1 MKNLFKLLVLLI
13 LFSTSLNAQT
23 LVAVYP
29 FPYHNPYNYFWGIT
43 QRNDT
48 LWIGSD
54 FDGVNYPFAYLFKVT
69 KTGIIVDSLITP
81 FKFNHGTAW
90 DGTGFWIAEDYRSAG
105 ARIYKINSAG
115 LSVDSI
121 YTGTYAQGIGG
132 IALDGNNLW
141 FAVYYPD
148 FATYPYAY
156 AYKVNLSSK
165 LIVDTI
171 PLRGRQVQGIA
182 VKGDTIFYVNDNMQS
197 EQERIYAYRKV
208 IGDTLF
214 SFPAPDPDN
223 DCDPRGLYWDGQNL
237 YLIAYRPGSS
247 ASAYRQ
253 LYKYEI
259 SNQGNPLIS
268 TSPNSINF
276 GNIIIGSTATQ
287 NLTISN
293 LGNAK
298 LIITAK
304 NITNP
309 RFGITPNN
317 VPDTI
322 NPNQSKNYI
331 MSFTPLVADSVY
343 GELQIQSN
351 DVLTPTKIV
360 TLRGKGINNGSY
372 IVLSSTSYNYNQRRV
387 NSLCGYQFNIT
398 NTGNSPL
405 VITSM
410 QASTP
415 RFRLDTTLLPFPVT
429 IDTQK
434 TKTFRVWFNPNAATT
449 FTDSLTIISNAVNLP
464 VAKLYLTGEGIIPV
478 NNLGTIFWQGN
489 CPTNPFTSYNDYQ
502 PVSMKQ
508 IQDVNNDGVNDIVV
522 CSGNYLTTCYNGN
535 SSVTADILWIFNTG
549 YNNNNTGAVV
559 WEDGMQIRDDVN
571 GDGIQDVVFGCGGG
585 NEMVYTISGRTGKL
599 IWLYGDSINYS
610 LGDIEAVRVDKDY
623 NGDGVKDVLVSA
635 SGTGTGSGGRHA
647 LICLNGLTG
656 AEIFYVTQPSDF
668 TGDVVCTQFGGA
680 IGNGSNSGAYA
691 VKGFNNTGSEIW
703 TYTTTGKIWSMREI
717 PTINADTI
725 KEVIGFFGFQSTVFC
740 VSSNNGQMH
749 WQTSFGSGNNGTIVL
764 LDDLDSNGYIDFTMS
779 GPQTVYRVDTKNYN
793 ALWSV
798 NPAASYI
805 RDATFLSD
813 VNGDGK
819 RDIAVSMQAPGKV
832 IVMNGTNGNT
842 LFEYTFGSTT
852 TYRADRVEAVN
863 SIDGNST
870 TEFLAGCRDGRI
882 IMFSGGQGTPI
893 GVKNVGSIIPSE
905 YNLYQNYPN
914 PFNPTTT
921 IKFSI
926 PSVSNVSEVPVV
938 LKVFDLIGREVE
950 TLVNEN
956 LKPGFYEVKFS
967 ADKLTSGI
975 YLYRLETP
983 NFTSVKRMVYIK

>member
-1 MKNLFKLLVLLI
+1 MKAIIKLFLFLI
-13 LFSTSLNAQT
+13 LLSGILNAQT
-23 LVAVYP
+23 LVGVYP

-48 LWIGSD
+48 LWIGTD
-54 FDGVNYPFAYLFKVT
+54 YDGTGYPFAYLYKVT

-81 FKFNHGTAW
+81 FKFNHGLAW

-105 ARIYKINSAG
+105 GRLYKINTLG
-115 LSVDSI
+115 VTVDSI

-148 FATYPYAY
+148 YATYPNAY
-156 AYKVNLSSK
+156 AYKVNLTTK
-165 LIVDTI
+165 LLVDTI

-182 VKGDTIFYVNDNMQS
+182 VKGDTIFYVNDNFHG
-197 EQERIYAYRKV
+197 EPERIYAFRKAV
-208 IGDTLF
+208 GDTLF

-223 DCDPRGLYWDGQNL
+223 DCDPRGLYWDGQYL
-237 YLIAYRPGSS
+237 YLIAYRPGGS
-247 ASAYRQ
+247 ANAYRQ

-259 SNQGNPLIS
+259 SNSGNPIIS
-268 TSPNSINF
+268 TSTSSINF
-276 GNIIIGSTATQ
+276 GNVIVGTTATY

-298 LIITAK
+298 LIITGK

-322 NPNQSKNYI
+322 NPNQSKNYV
-331 MSFTPLVADSVY
+331 MSFTPIVTDTVY
-343 GELQIQSN
+343 GQLQIQSN

-360 TLRGKGINNGSY
+360 ELRGKGIQNGSY
-372 IVLSSTSYNYNQRRV
+372 IVLSDSNYNYNQRRV
-387 NSLCGYQFNIT
+387 NSLCGFKFNIT
-398 NTGNSPL
+398 NTGNAPL
-405 VITSM
+405 VINSM
-410 QASTP
+410 QTSTP
-415 RFRLDTTLLPFPVT
+415 RFRLDTTLLQFPVT

-434 TKTFRVWFNPNAATT
+434 TRTFRVWFNPNSVTI
-449 FTDSLTIISNAVNLP
+449 FSDSLIISSNAVNKP
-464 VAKLYLTGEGIIPV
+464 QAKLYLTGEGIIPP
-478 NNLGTIFWQGN
+478 NNLGTIYWQGN
-489 CPTNPFTSYNDYQ
+489 CPDNPFTGYDDYQ
-502 PVSMKQ
+502 PTSIKQ
-508 IQDVNNDGVNDIVV
+508 IQDVNNDGVNDVV
-522 CSGNYLTTCYNGN
+522 ISSGNYLVTCYNGN

-549 YNNNNTGAVV
+549 YNNNNTGAVI
-559 WEDGMQIRDDVN
+559 WEDGLQVRDDIN

-585 NEMVYTISGRTGKL
+585 NEMVYTISGRTGQL

-680 IGNGSNSGAYA
+680 IGNGSNSGAYS
-691 VKGFNNTGSEIW
+691 VQGFNNSGTTIW
-703 TYTTTGKIWSMREI
+703 TYNTTGKIWSMREI
-717 PTINADTI
+717 PTINTDTI
-725 KEVIGFFGFQSTVFC
+725 TEVIGFFGFSSTVFC
-740 VSSNNGQMH
+740 VSSNNGQLH
-749 WQTSFGSGNNGTIVL
+749 WQQSFGSGNNGTIVL

-779 GPQTVYRVDTKNYN
+779 GPQTVYRVDTKTHNT
-793 ALWSV
+793 LWSV

-805 RDATFLSD
+805 RDAAFLSD

-819 RDIAVSMQAPGKV
+819 RDIVVAMQTPGKV

-842 LFEYTFGSTT
+842 LFEYSFGSTV
-852 TYRADRVEAVN
+852 TYRADRVEAIN

-870 TEFLAGCRDGRI
+870 TEFVAGCRDGRVV
-882 IMFSGGQGTPI
+882 MFSGGAGIPIGITPI
-893 GVKNVGSIIPSE
+893 TSNIPKE
-905 YNLYQNYPN
+905 YNLSQNYPN
-914 PFNPTTT
+914 PFNPTTK

-926 PSVSNVSEVPVV
+926 PNNAETPVV
-938 LKVFDLIGREVE
+938 LKVYDLIGREVA
-950 TLVNEN
+950 TLVNQN
-956 LKPGFYEVKFS
+956 LKAGEYEVVFN
-967 ADKLTSGI
+967 AENLTSGI
-975 YLYRLETP
+975 YFYKLETP
-983 NFTSVKRMVYIK
+983 EYSSVKRMVYIK